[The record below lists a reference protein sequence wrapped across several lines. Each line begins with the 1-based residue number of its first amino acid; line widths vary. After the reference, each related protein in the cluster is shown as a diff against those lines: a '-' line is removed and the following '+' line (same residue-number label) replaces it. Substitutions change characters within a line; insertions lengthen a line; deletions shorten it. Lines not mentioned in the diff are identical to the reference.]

1 MKETDMNIT
10 LFRACIVAVAELVN
24 YKTCLWC
31 KARAEPCTPPFGRCS
46 NISCNMTQIYEILP
60 ETFSARVILM
70 ANGRM
75 YTVHIGENIMLELAG
90 KQITERILLT
100 LPMLSSLTL
109 DETTNQITAF
119 PW

>member
-1 MKETDMNIT
+1 
-10 LFRACIVAVAELVN
+10 
-24 YKTCLWC
+24 
-31 KARAEPCTPPFGRCS
+31 
-46 NISCNMTQIYEILP
+46 MTQIYEILP

-109 DETTNQITAF
+109 DETTNQMRCMASVSQNRRSLRVCLK
-119 PW
+119 